1 MLSSE
6 SRIRCRF
13 DVTLTTKS
21 LGLSDIPDGNQ
32 YRHRLILD
40 LHSKGYTDTEIS
52 NYLNGNNILTPKGK
66 LYYFNLVSV
75 TRRKLRLRE
84 IKKTTY
90 SYELGKLVF
99 DKK

>member
-1 MLSSE
+1 MLSLE

-13 DVTLTTKS
+13 NVTLTTKS
-21 LGLSDIPDGNQ
+21 LSLSDISDESH
-32 YRHRLILD
+32 YRHQLILD
-40 LHSKGYTDTEIS
+40 LHSQGFTDTEIS

-99 DKK
+99 E

>member
-21 LGLSDIPDGNQ
+21 LGLSDIQEENQ
-32 YRHRLILD
+32 YRHRLILE

-52 NYLNGNNILTPKGK
+52 NFLNENDILTPTGK

-75 TRRKLRLRE
+75 TRRKLRMRE
-84 IKKTTY
+84 IKKTTF
-90 SYELGKLVF
+90 SYELSKLIF
-99 DKK
+99 Q

>member
-13 DVTLTTKS
+13 EVTLTTKS
-21 LGLSDIPDGNQ
+21 LSLSDISEESQ
-32 YRHRLILD
+32 YRHQLILD
-40 LHSKGYTDTEIS
+40 LHSKGYSDTEIS
-52 NYLNGNNILTPKGK
+52 NYLNKNEILTPKGK

-84 IKKTTY
+84 IKKTSF
-90 SYELGKLVF
+90 SYELGRLIF
-99 DKK
+99 Y

>member
-13 DVTLTTKS
+13 DVTVTTKS
-21 LGLSDIPDGNQ
+21 LSLNDIPNRNQ
-32 YRHRLILD
+32 YRHQLILD

-52 NYLNGNNILTPKGK
+52 NYLNENNIFTPTGK
-66 LYYFNLVSV
+66 KYYFELVSV
-75 TRRKLRLRE
+75 TRKKLRLRD
-84 IKKTTY
+84 IRKTTF

-99 DKK
+99 Q